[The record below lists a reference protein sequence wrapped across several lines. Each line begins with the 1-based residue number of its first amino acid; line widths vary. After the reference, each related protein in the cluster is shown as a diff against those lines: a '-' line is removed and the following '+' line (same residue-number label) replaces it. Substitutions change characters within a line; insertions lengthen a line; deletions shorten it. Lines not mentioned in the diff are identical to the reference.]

1 MLSIFRLRLND
12 SIPFSI
18 RLFGL
23 PKRAATEQ
31 HQYDHLCADLGI
43 HRSLTSQMR
52 LPKKGMVEPLNSRS
66 EDVLQSD
73 RFHSGE
79 GLEETILRSVTLY
92 NQQLPRSALA
102 TRTPLQAMK
111 GCHKLRPDLF
121 KN

>member
-1 MLSIFRLRLND
+1 
-12 SIPFSI
+12 
-18 RLFGL
+18 
-23 PKRAATEQ
+23 
-31 HQYDHLCADLGI
+31 
-43 HRSLTSQMR
+43 MR